1 MRPYQAAR
9 FLSAVLVPVLALTAC
24 TGSSG
29 GSGDGDKQVNLTV
42 WSWDGTVAKS
52 VPGFESAN
60 PNIKVKVAN
69 AGSSFDEYTALDNAI
84 QARSG
89 VPDLAMF
96 EYFAVPYFAIPG
108 KLYDLGKYSVNDLKK
123 DYLDAAWSDV
133 TVGGK
138 VYALPSDYGPSAMFY
153 NDATL
158 KKAGSQSLTVSKDPN
173 DGTTEA
179 DIQKQTAMLMNLRKD
194 VESAADMV
202 NQIENIR
209 AQLNKLRADH
219 PDVKQAAD
227 DFEKKLTDIED
238 GLIQRRYS
246 GQGQDTTRFGP
257 KLIGK
262 MTYLGSGVAG
272 GDYPPN
278 KQQQEVKTMFE
289 SQLASLRKQLD
300 ALVSGDLNNFNR
312 MLRDKNIGNVIA
324 SGQ

>member
-1 MRPYQAAR
+1 MTAHVKDSYAYLFPVHQTYR
-9 FLSAVLVPVLALTAC
+9 FRGIT
-24 TGSSG
+24 
-29 GSGDGDKQVNLTV
+29 
-42 WSWDGTVAKS
+42 
-52 VPGFESAN
+52 
-60 PNIKVKVAN
+60 
-69 AGSSFDEYTALDNAI
+69 
-84 QARSG
+84 
-89 VPDLAMF
+89 
-96 EYFAVPYFAIPG
+96 VPYSSSDDPTAGQNPPYGADINYYLKTTPASEA
-108 KLYDLGKYSVNDLKK
+108 SVKI
-123 DYLDAAWSDV
+123 LDARGNTVQTIRGPRNVGSNRVWWNLRNENSKEVRMRTQPLYAPDV
-133 TVGGK
+133 KLNTDGWRPLPEGGRMTVLMPPGTYTVKLIVDGK
-138 VYALPSDYGPSAMFY
+138 EV
-153 NDATL
+153 
-158 KKAGSQSLTVSKDPN
+158 GSQSLTVLKDPN

-179 DIQKQTAMLMNLRKD
+179 DIQKQTAMLMDLRKD
-194 VESAADMV
+194 LESAADLV
-202 NQIENIR
+202 NQIENMR

-300 ALVSGDLNNFNR
+300 GVVSSDLANFNR